1 MINKRIFEIDFLKVT
16 AIILMIIFH
25 FIYDLNEF
33 VGLDINYQS
42 SLWYWLGRVAAVL
55 FIFLAGIN
63 SGFSKKP
70 IKHGMIV
77 FSCGMI
83 ITLVSLI
90 MFKEE
95 FVRFG
100 VLHFLGISMMLFPLL
115 KSLNNWILII
125 FALVTGILF
134 SFDSFVYNT
143 KIIIFLENIFGRPS
157 FDYYPLFPYLSLF
170 ILGILVYKILY
181 YKKKSIFNLYTK
193 NKIIIFVSKHSLLI
207 YLIHQP
213 IILGIIFIIKYFI

>member
-1 MINKRIFEIDFLKVT
+1 MINRRIFEIDFLKVT

-33 VGLDINYQS
+33 VGLDINYQFGF
-42 SLWYWLGRVAAVL
+42 WYWLGRVAAVL

-63 SGFSKKP
+63 SGFSKNP

-83 ITLVSLI
+83 VTLISLI

-100 VLHFLGISMMLFPLL
+100 ILHFLGISMMLFPLL
-115 KSLNNWILII
+115 KRLNNGILII

-134 SFDSFVYNT
+134 SFDTFIYNT
-143 KIIIFLENIFGRPS
+143 KVIVFLENIFGRPS
-157 FDYYPLFPYLSLF
+157 IDYYPLFPYLSLF
-170 ILGILVYKILY
+170 ILGILAYKSFY

-193 NKIIIFVSKHSLLI
+193 SKTILIISKYSLLI

-213 IILGIIFIIKYFI
+213 IILGIIFIIKYLV